1 MGKKSSAFER
11 LVREQLPPGAH
22 YYYLVRYGERGQ
34 WIRVPER
41 GAFQATPRFQ
51 APTAK
56 PGVYIVEFCRDRDA
70 KRLVKSRHPSGV
82 LARVSAQDTA
92 RVRCEAE
99 YRRFL
104 TEVIDAAPDDATH
117 YYLTT
122 VDGTEGPDGL
132 LKLWSRFEYP
142 ALAAMG
148 WWEVRYCDEHASPC
162 AAPARP
168 VLVALREP
176 VANRDATQQST
187 RQSDTRE
194 DLLSLL
200 DRHYELN
207 CELRSTL
214 RTLADQWSRIEGHY
228 QRAAVAPDYTAVLK
242 YLADSFREALR
253 PPMGTVPV
261 AQPVKSNDC
270 AGKPAAGSVSTAAA
284 VAAVEAA
291 TLQAIAEV
299 TKSAAQPKPSSLED
313 AKARVDAQREALTR
327 RDPDFRLNRA
337 HLIELERKPT

>member
-11 LVREQLPPGAH
+11 RVREQLPPGAH
-22 YYYLVRYGERGQ
+22 YYYLVRYGAGGQ
-34 WIRVPER
+34 LIRVPER
-41 GAFQATPRFQ
+41 GALQATPRFQ

-56 PGVYIVEFCRDRDA
+56 PGVYVVEFCRDRHA

-82 LARVSAQDTA
+82 LAKVSAQDTE

-104 TEVIDAAPDDATH
+104 TEVIDAAPEDATH

-214 RTLADQWSRIEGHY
+214 RTLADQWSRIDGHY
-228 QRAAVAPDYTAVLK
+228 QRAAIAPDYREVLK
-242 YLADSFREALR
+242 YLVDTFREALR
-253 PPMGTVPV
+253 PVVRTVPV
-261 AQPVKSNDC
+261 AQKGDANQEAKAQATAAPSPTP
-270 AGKPAAGSVSTAAA
+270 ARSSQPAASPAKPTGQPRVRA
-284 VAAVEAA
+284 VDS
-291 TLQAIAEV
+291 
-299 TKSAAQPKPSSLED
+299 SAAQIE
-313 AKARVDAQREALTR
+313 ARLKEAL
-327 RDPDFRLNRA
+327 A
-337 HLIELERKPT
+337 ELETPGSPKGAATHRR

>member
-34 WIRVPER
+34 WIRVPEM

-56 PGVYIVEFCRDRDA
+56 PGVYVVEFCRDRHA
-70 KRLVKSRHPSGV
+70 KGLVKSRHPSGV
-82 LARVSAQDTA
+82 LAKVSAQDTA

-104 TEVIDAAPDDATH
+104 TEVIDAAPEDATH

-176 VANRDATQQST
+176 VANRDATAAAETDS
-187 RQSDTRE
+187 RS

-270 AGKPAAGSVSTAAA
+270 AGTPAAGSASAAAA

-291 TLQAIAEV
+291 TRQAIAEV
-299 TKSAAQPKPSSLED
+299 TKSAAKPKPSSLED
-313 AKARVDAQREALTR
+313 ATAKVDAQLAALAGPERTM
-327 RDPDFRLNRA
+327 LVNRA

>member
-22 YYYLVRYGERGQ
+22 YYYLVRYGAGGQ
-34 WIRVPER
+34 LIRVPER
-41 GAFQATPRFQ
+41 GALQATPRFQ

-56 PGVYIVEFCRDRDA
+56 PGVYVVEFCRDRHA

-82 LARVSAQDTA
+82 LAKVSAQDTE

-104 TEVIDAAPDDATH
+104 TEVIDAAPEDATH

-187 RQSDTRE
+187 LQSDTRE

-200 DRHYELN
+200 GRHYELN
-207 CELRSTL
+207 RELRSTL

-228 QRAAVAPDYTAVLK
+228 QRAAIAPDYTAVLT
-242 YLADSFREALR
+242 YLADSIRETLR
-253 PPMGTVPV
+253 PPTGTVPA
-261 AQPVKSNDC
+261 AQPVRSNDC
-270 AGKPAAGSVSTAAA
+270 PRKPAAGSASAAA

-291 TLQAIAEV
+291 TCQAIAEV
-299 TKSAAQPKPSSLED
+299 AKSAAQPKPSWLED
-313 AKARVDAQREALTR
+313 AKAKVDAQRELLTK

>member
-1 MGKKSSAFER
+1 MGKKTSAFER

-34 WIRVPER
+34 WIRVPEM

-70 KRLVKSRHPSGV
+70 KRLVKSRHPSAV

-104 TEVIDAAPDDATH
+104 TEVIDAAPEDATH

-176 VANRDATQQST
+176 VANRDATAAAETDS
-187 RQSDTRE
+187 RS

-270 AGKPAAGSVSTAAA
+270 AGTPAAGSASAAAA

-291 TLQAIAEV
+291 TRQAIAEV
-299 TKSAAQPKPSSLED
+299 TKSAAKPKPSSLED
-313 AKARVDAQREALTR
+313 ATAQVDAQLAAFTGHG
-327 RDPDFRLNRA
+327 PDFRLNRA
-337 HLIELERKPT
+337 HLAEPRKPT

>member
-1 MGKKSSAFER
+1 MSKKSSAFEK

-22 YYYLVRYGERGQ
+22 YYYLVRYGEGGRR
-34 WIRVPER
+34 IRVPER
-41 GAFQATPRFQ
+41 GAFQAAPRFQ
-51 APTAK
+51 DPTAK
-56 PGVYIVEFCRDRDA
+56 PGVYVVEFCRDRHA
-70 KRLVKSRHPSGV
+70 RRLVKSRHNSAV
-82 LARVSAQDTA
+82 VAKVSAQDTA

-104 TEVIDAAPDDATH
+104 TEVIDAAPEDATH

-168 VLVALREP
+168 IVVALREP

-187 RQSDTRE
+187 LQTDTRD
-194 DLLSLL
+194 DLCSLL

-214 RTLADQWSRIEGHY
+214 RTLAEQWSRIEGHH
-228 QRAAVAPDYTAVLK
+228 QRAAVAPDYTEVLK
-242 YLADSFREALR
+242 YLVDTFREALR
-253 PPMGTVPV
+253 PPTGIVPV
-261 AQPVKSNDC
+261 TQKGDANQEAKAQ
-270 AGKPAAGSVSTAAA
+270 STAAPSQTSARSSQPVASPAKPTGQPRVRA
-284 VAAVEAA
+284 VDS
-291 TLQAIAEV
+291 
-299 TKSAAQPKPSSLED
+299 SAAQIE
-313 AKARVDAQREALTR
+313 ARLKEAL
-327 RDPDFRLNRA
+327 A
-337 HLIELERKPT
+337 ELETPGPPKGAATHRR